1 MCCSYALAVLT
12 GVAAVS
18 SLPEAGDSSPD
29 FSSSLIFLIPD
40 MDIAT
45 ITRQI
50 PAPII
55 VIEEPAPTPF
65 PVTLPIASAV
75 TPLSE

>member
-1 MCCSYALAVLT
+1 MCCSYALTVLT
-12 GVAAVS
+12 ALLALS
-18 SLPEAGDSSPD
+18 SLPEAGASSPD

-40 MDIAT
+40 IATAT

-55 VIEEPAPTPF
+55 VIEDPAPTPF

-75 TPLSE
+75 TPLKE